1 MDYEHGLWIM
11 ALREKELGRGPGL
24 WHMDYASAW
33 EDNLD
38 YGLWIM
44 ALEQNGWEE
53 DLDYGTWIMQVPG
66 KRKPGLWIMDLS
78 LIHI

>member
-1 MDYEHGLWIM
+1 M

-44 ALEQNGWEE
+44 ALGQKRWEE
-53 DLDYGTWIMQVPG
+53 LLG
-66 KRKPGLWIMDLS
+66 GLWHLALEIGKS
-78 LIHI
+78 